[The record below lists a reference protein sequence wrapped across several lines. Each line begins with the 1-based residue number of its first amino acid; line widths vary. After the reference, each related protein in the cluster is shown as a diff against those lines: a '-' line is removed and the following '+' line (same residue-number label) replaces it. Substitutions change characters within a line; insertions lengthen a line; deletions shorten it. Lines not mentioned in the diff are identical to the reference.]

1 MAKDSDPLADA
12 FSTKETGGL
21 FSGLLAEESTFDR
34 RLMWRLGSWGVAAVG
49 AVVLA
54 VMANQAQL
62 GWRRD
67 QVASAD
73 LVRQADRLQ
82 LLTKESQNEARRL
95 AAAIETLNSDRDRL
109 YSRVTVL
116 EQGLDSVTG
125 AIAKQ
130 TATPPPGAKS
140 QDAAPTAPSVAP
152 VASTPTATSEKPRSE
167 AAKDGQKDAQKD
179 SPKDAQKETLKEPPS
194 PPPQTAA
201 AASLVQQTPAT
212 TSALPTIPLV
222 PAKSLMAPPDPAASK
237 LIQPE
242 TAEQKAEPAPAAA
255 EIVAAATKPPEPAE
269 SESPAIAVQQ
279 TRFAI
284 DLGGANSID
293 GLRALWRGVTK
304 SNPEIAALRPIIMIK
319 EGNTGLGMQLRLGA
333 GPLVNAAAAAK
344 FCAGLVENGRPCE
357 TTVFDGQRLS
367 MRSGPDKAQEKTQ
380 DRVPDKGSETSQDAG
395 PAAETAPVSSAKPE
409 KPQRRRSYSSKR
421 TKRDEP
427 APAPAAQPA
436 PAPAKPEAAASSA
449 GSTLSSFF
457 RRQ

>member
-49 AVVLA
+49 AVVIA

-130 TATPPPGAKS
+130 AATPPPGAKP

-201 AASLVQQTPAT
+201 AASLVQQTPAM

-242 TAEQKAEPAPAAA
+242 TAEQKAEPATAAA
-255 EIVAAATKPPEPAE
+255 EIVAAATKPQDAAE

-284 DLGGANSID
+284 DLGGANSVD

-367 MRSGPDKAQEKTQ
+367 MRGSDKTQEKTQ

>member
-12 FSTKETGGL
+12 FGTKETGGL
-21 FSGLLAEESTFDR
+21 FSGLLAEESEFDR
-34 RLMWRLGSWGVAAVG
+34 RMMWRLGSWGVAAVG
-49 AVVLA
+49 AVVIA

-62 GWRRD
+62 SWRRD

-73 LVRQADRLQ
+73 LARQADRLQ
-82 LLTKESQNEARRL
+82 MLTKESQNEARRL
-95 AAAIETLNSDRDRL
+95 AAAIETLNGDRDRL

-130 TATPPPGAKS
+130 SAAPPQGAKP
-140 QDAAPTAPSVAP
+140 QDVAPATAAPSVAP
-152 VASTPTATSEKPRSE
+152 VASTPAPASEKPRAE
-167 AAKDGQKDAQKD
+167 AAKDNQKD
-179 SPKDAQKETLKEPPS
+179 THKEPVKEPSS

-201 AASLVQQTPAT
+201 AASLVQQ
-212 TSALPTIPLV
+212 SPTIPLV
-222 PAKSLMAPPDPAASK
+222 PSKSIMAPPDPAASK

-242 TAEQKAEPAPAAA
+242 AAEKAAEKKAEPAAAPT
-255 EIVAAATKPPEPAE
+255 EVVAAATKPPEAAE
-269 SESPAIAVQQ
+269 TEAPAIAVQQ

-304 SNPEIAALRPIIMIK
+304 SNPEVGALRPIIMIK
-319 EGNTGLGMQLRLGA
+319 EGATGLGMQLRLGA
-333 GPLVNAAAAAK
+333 GPLINAAAAAK
-344 FCAGLVENGRPCE
+344 LCAGLTENDRHCE

-367 MRSGPDKAQEKTQ
+367 MRGGQEKAQEKAQDKRQEKTQ
-380 DRVPDKGSETSQDAG
+380 DRVQEKSSENNQDAVPQAEAA
-395 PAAETAPVSSAKPE
+395 PAPSAKPE

-421 TKRDEP
+421 SSKHEEP

-436 PAPAKPEAAASSA
+436 PAKPETASASA

-457 RRQ
+457 RR